1 MLVLE
6 CERSGRGGGRWVS
19 WARSGSFL
27 VRSSRGAREADV
39 GQELKPKDACERA
52 GMRRGGGLIEEEVS
66 NMAGKMGDTAARVV
80 GCRKLED
87 VVGRGVVRGSD
98 VVCGEVGGEVDL
110 GTLFGLAGTVGIA
123 QQALLKMGAVPVQS
137 PGQGR

>member
-1 MLVLE
+1 
-6 CERSGRGGGRWVS
+6 
-19 WARSGSFL
+19 
-27 VRSSRGAREADV
+27 
-39 GQELKPKDACERA
+39 
-52 GMRRGGGLIEEEVS
+52 MRRGGGLIEEQVS

-110 GTLFGLAGTVGIA
+110 GTLFGLAGGYCSA
-123 QQALLKMGAVPVQS
+123 SAAENGCRAS
-137 PGQGR
+137 PKSRSR